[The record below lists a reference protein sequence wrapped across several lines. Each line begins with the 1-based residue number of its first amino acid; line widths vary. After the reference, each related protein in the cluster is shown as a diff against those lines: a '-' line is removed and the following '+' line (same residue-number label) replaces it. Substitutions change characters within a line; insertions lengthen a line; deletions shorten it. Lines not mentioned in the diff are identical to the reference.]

1 MDRPTRCSI
10 VPHPRRPGL
19 VSRGRIALIARKV
32 GGVEE
37 YRVLRLASARIE
49 MPPKCNLI
57 GATGAV
63 LYPKL
68 GYGTHHDGNDLLES
82 I

>member
-1 MDRPTRCSI
+1 MRPRLT
-10 VPHPRRPGL
+10 
-19 VSRGRIALIARKV
+19 SRGRIASVARKV

-37 YRVLRLASARIE
+37 YCVLRLALARIE
-49 MPPKCNLI
+49 MPPKCDLI

-68 GYGTHHDGNDLLES
+68 DTES
-82 I
+82 ITMEMISWKVFDIL